1 MRALPD
7 NLLTCSALVVF
18 NNGYSGSGFYIST
31 KEYLY
36 LASAKHVFLDSNG
49 NLFDNNLVI
58 TSYSSDL
65 EDTTPNKVSIDL
77 DVLLRNNGQLI
88 PHPTNDVILI
98 KIGTV
103 LQAGYNLFKG
113 VLITSKASDGLVWTE
128 ENSFASF
135 NKVLISNTAYIFGY
149 PVSLGLKKSP
159 QFNYEYPMLRRGIIA
174 AKYITEGTIVLD
186 CPAYGGNSGGPVIQ
200 VEKIN
205 IINTQYRIVGI
216 VSQFIPKVDNGTT
229 ASKPLLHNS
238 GYSVAVS
245 MDKVLELLN

>member
-1 MRALPD
+1 MRTLPD
-7 NLLTCSALVVF
+7 NLLTCSALVMF

-31 KEYLY
+31 DEYLY
-36 LASAKHVFLDSNG
+36 LASAKHVFLDPKG

-58 TSYSSDL
+58 TSYSSNLD
-65 EDTTPNKVSIDL
+65 DTTPNKVSINFDI
-77 DVLLRNNGQLI
+77 LLKNNGQLI
-88 PHPTNDVILI
+88 PHSTNDIILI
-98 KIGTV
+98 KIGTI
-103 LQAGYNLFKG
+103 QPKGYDLFKG
-113 VLITSKASDGLVWTE
+113 VLITSKAKDGLVWTG

-135 NKVLISNTAYIFGY
+135 SKVLISNTAYIFGY

-174 AKYITEGTIVLD
+174 AKYNTEGTIILD

-205 IINTQYRIVGI
+205 INNTQYRIVGV
-216 VSQFIPKVDNGTT
+216 VSQFIPQVDNGTK
-229 ASKPLLHNS
+229 SEKLFLYNS

-245 MDKVLELLN
+245 IDKVMELL